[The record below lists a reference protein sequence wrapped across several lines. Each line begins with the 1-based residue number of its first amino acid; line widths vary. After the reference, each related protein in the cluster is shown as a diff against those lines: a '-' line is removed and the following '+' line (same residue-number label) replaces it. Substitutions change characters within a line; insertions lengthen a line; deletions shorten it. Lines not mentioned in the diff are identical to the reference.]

1 MAHPKLPLCN
11 NFIELV
17 WSKLEKCD
25 DNEDEDEV
33 DDFDGDDHWDVDAD
47 EMTVEKIGR
56 RMKMVMRMTMRLR
69 MMRIK

>member
-1 MAHPKLPLCN
+1 M
-11 NFIELV
+11 
-17 WSKLEKCD
+17 
-25 DNEDEDEV
+25 